1 MRYFAAIMTLGLAFT
16 LLTASA
22 EPAPEPGIVPTS
34 WELEF
39 EYRTPQPIT
48 IQMPGRKEERTF
60 WCMLYTVTNR
70 SGADRIFV
78 PGFSLYTDT
87 GQVIRS
93 GERIPAAV
101 FLDIKKRHNN
111 PLLVD
116 MASITGT
123 LLQGTDNTRDGVAIW
138 SDFDH
143 EARGFDVFIEGLSGE
158 RVKIKLPRPIV
169 ETVTDENGKE
179 KKVTKTEVVLSKTLH
194 LRYSLLGEAA
204 ARSADTPKFL
214 KKEWVMR

>member
-1 MRYFAAIMTLGLAFT
+1 MRYFAAIMALGLAFT

-48 IQMPGRKEERTF
+48 IQMPGWKEKRTF
-60 WCMLYTVTNR
+60 WYMPYTVTNR

-87 GQVIRS
+87 GQVVRS
-93 GERIPAAV
+93 GEKIPAAV
-101 FLDIKKRHNN
+101 FQAIKKLHNN
-111 PLLVD
+111 PLLMD
-116 MASITGT
+116 MAFVTGT
-123 LLQGTDNTRDGVAIW
+123 LLQGVDNARDGVAIW

-143 EARGFDVFIEGLSGE
+143 EARGFDVFVEGLNGE
-158 RVKIKLPRPIV
+158 RVTVKLPMPIV

-179 KKVTKTEVVLSKTLH
+179 KKVTKTEVVLSKMLY
-194 LRYSLLGEAA
+194 LRYSLPGEAA

-214 KKEWVMR
+214 KKQWVMR